1 MDFEPE
7 FKQPSNHEFQ
17 TPSIPQPQ
25 RQYNSYQD
33 DLYKVDSSNINSESI
48 SMNYNQQT
56 QLKQQYQKSQS
67 HSQLQQRKQKPS
79 KQHNKKPPVPQPP
92 QSVSKKPSPSIP
104 PSHKQPQ
111 KTSTKSL
118 TKPKEKAP
126 IVPPKPVNKMRKISM
141 RSQNNSLTDGSN
153 NASTTLSS
161 TKSFAIPE
169 KPEKTT
175 MFMSPIKKGKSLKL
189 IDDNEDKDDLMVT
202 TGEDRKVHQTNFEEA
217 IRMATD
223 NKINSVNSW
232 NFALIDYF
240 HDMNLLR
247 ENEGG
252 SINFQKAG
260 ATLEGCMKIYSHRV
274 DSVAVDTGKLLSG
287 LGKKGE
293 DEDDDSNDN
302 NNNNINNG
310 GIEDASENFNVDAN
324 GDHIMSNGISNS
336 GNGNN
341 INERH

>member
-1 MDFEPE
+1 
-7 FKQPSNHEFQ
+7 
-17 TPSIPQPQ
+17 
-25 RQYNSYQD
+25 
-33 DLYKVDSSNINSESI
+33 
-48 SMNYNQQT
+48 
-56 QLKQQYQKSQS
+56 
-67 HSQLQQRKQKPS
+67 
-79 KQHNKKPPVPQPP
+79 
-92 QSVSKKPSPSIP
+92 
-104 PSHKQPQ
+104 
-111 KTSTKSL
+111 
-118 TKPKEKAP
+118 
-126 IVPPKPVNKMRKISM
+126 
-141 RSQNNSLTDGSN
+141 
-153 NASTTLSS
+153 
-161 TKSFAIPE
+161 
-169 KPEKTT
+169 
-175 MFMSPIKKGKSLKL
+175 
-189 IDDNEDKDDLMVT
+189 
-202 TGEDRKVHQTNFEEA
+202 
-217 IRMATD
+217 MATD

-341 INERH
+341 INGINSNNVDISGNKKNKLKIPRKTLVEKFSALQLRKFETELNIDPLFKKTLAEFDEGGTSALLLNSLNIDIDGRIRYK